1 MEIRHDPN
9 CTHCRAREEDRQVA
23 EELNLAI
30 LIALVPALTLTL
42 LSNMGLF

>member
-1 MEIRHDPN
+1 MQHDPN
-9 CTHCRAREEDRQVA
+9 CPHCKAREEEHQA
-23 EELNLAI
+23 SEELNLAI